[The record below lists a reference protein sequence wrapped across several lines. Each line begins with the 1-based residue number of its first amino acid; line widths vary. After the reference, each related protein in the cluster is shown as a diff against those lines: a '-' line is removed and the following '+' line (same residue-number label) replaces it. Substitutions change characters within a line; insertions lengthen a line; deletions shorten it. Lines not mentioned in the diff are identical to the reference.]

1 MDVVMP
7 LIEVEEVEEIMI
19 QTTTE
24 KELFHASLAIGSVVE
39 MNNRATTEIVARID
53 ATGKSP
59 YDLTVR
65 ELLAIIDAT

>member
-1 MDVVMP
+1 MAT
-7 LIEVEEVEEIMI
+7 IERD
-19 QTTTE
+19 
-24 KELFHASLAIGSVVE
+24 LFHISQTIGYVIE